1 MLMYRTRKNQSVPWD
16 DDVHSLRGLEEILHQ
31 RNDEKPRR
39 VKRQEYVRAV
49 LAEQARLKSPAGQ
62 EELVA
67 ASRAVQTSPAAL
79 VPELIRGISCSHSK
93 IDKHRAMALALKDQK
108 ASGSS
113 IQHGSARK
121 LMKHVKT
128 KLYSWAST
136 SSRSLG
142 ASSERSDPSASER
155 GSDEQHKS
163 ACSGE
168 ASDI

>member
-1 MLMYRTRKNQSVPWD
+1 MYLTRKNNSVPWD

-31 RNDEKPRR
+31 RKDEKPRR

-49 LAEQARLKSPAGQ
+49 LAEQERLKSPVGQ
-62 EELVA
+62 EELVS
-67 ASRAVQTSPAAL
+67 ASRAIQTTPEAL
-79 VPELIRGISCSHSK
+79 APELIRGVSCSHSK

-108 ASGSS
+108 ANGCSS
-113 IQHGSARK
+113 MHGSARK
-121 LMKHVKT
+121 LMKQVKT

-142 ASSERSDPSASER
+142 AGHERSEPSASDQGNDERR
-155 GSDEQHKS
+155 GSIR
-163 ACSGE
+163 SGE